1 MTVVETEDYLDTLK
15 DILAYIAK
23 DKKSAAVQFKK
34 ELRQKIQDL
43 KDFPFMYRVSIYF
56 EDEYIRDLMHKGYT
70 VPYEVDLENKII
82 TIIGITK
89 YKNSLTQ
96 TMP

>member
-1 MTVVETEDYLDTLK
+1 MTVVETEDYLDALK
-15 DILAYIAK
+15 DILSYIAK

-70 VPYEVDLENKII
+70 IPYEVDLENKII

-89 YKNSLTQ
+89 YKNSLR
-96 TMP
+96 

>member
-89 YKNSLTQ
+89 YKNSLR
-96 TMP
+96 

>member
-1 MTVVETEDYLDTLK
+1 MIIIETEDYLDALK
-15 DILAYIAK
+15 DVLAYIAK
-23 DKKSAAVQFKK
+23 DKKSAAIQFKK
-34 ELRQKIQDL
+34 ELSKKIKNL

-82 TIIGITK
+82 SIIGITK
-89 YKNSLTQ
+89 YKNSLR
-96 TMP
+96 

>member
-56 EDEYIRDLMHKGYT
+56 EDEDIRDLMCKGYT
-70 VPYEVDLENKII
+70 IPYAVDLKNKII

-89 YKNSLTQ
+89 YKNSLR
-96 TMP
+96 

>member
-1 MTVVETEDYLDTLK
+1 MTIIETEDYLDVLK
-15 DILAYIAK
+15 EILAYIAR

-34 ELRQKIQDL
+34 ELSKKIKNL

-70 VPYEVDLENKII
+70 VPYEVDLEMKTIS
-82 TIIGITK
+82 IIGITK
-89 YKNSLTQ
+89 YKSTL
-96 TMP
+96 